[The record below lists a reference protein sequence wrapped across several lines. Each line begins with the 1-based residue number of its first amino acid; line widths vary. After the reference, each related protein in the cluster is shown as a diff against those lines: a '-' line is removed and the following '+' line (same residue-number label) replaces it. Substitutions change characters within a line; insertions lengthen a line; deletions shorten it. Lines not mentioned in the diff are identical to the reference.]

1 LIWALKQGG
10 KTVSKGLEQ
19 SEIDALFSRARE
31 LQAAATKGQK
41 KVVPYDPRRSNQLSE
56 DQLAAVTT
64 LHEGFARRV
73 SNSLGAQVRS
83 AFELRLVT
91 VEQLAYR
98 EFLARTPDLT
108 YFASLHVMP
117 IDARAAVQLD
127 IALAYPIIE
136 AILGGS
142 PSEPMEPRD
151 LTEVEEQILETALLL
166 IVQDLHNAWAPVL
179 DLDFQ
184 FEQRQR
190 SVQMQSTMHLGE
202 KVLCLTFEA
211 RLLDTSANL
220 ALVFPAVVSNT
231 LLRRLSAQWTN
242 MERIPSR
249 HTRRRLREHITDGRF
264 VADLS
269 LPPCFLPIRQ
279 LVGLEPGKILTLP
292 KRAHDPIHLNVAGKP
307 MFLAYPVRHGANR
320 AAKVVRRLSLLAS
333 SNAKEAES

>member
-1 LIWALKQGG
+1 
-10 KTVSKGLEQ
+10 
-19 SEIDALFSRARE
+19 
-31 LQAAATKGQK
+31 
-41 KVVPYDPRRSNQLSE
+41 SE

-73 SNSLGAQVRS
+73 SNSLGAQVRA

-98 EFLARTPDLT
+98 EFLSRTPDLT

-127 IALAYPIIE
+127 ITLAYPIIE

-151 LTEVEEQILETALLL
+151 LTEVEEQILETALHL

-184 FEQRQR
+184 FEQRHR

-211 RLLDTSANL
+211 RMLE
-220 ALVFPAVVSNT
+220 VS
-231 LLRRLSAQWTN
+231 
-242 MERIPSR
+242 
-249 HTRRRLREHITDGRF
+249 
-264 VADLS
+264 
-269 LPPCFLPIRQ
+269 
-279 LVGLEPGKILTLP
+279 
-292 KRAHDPIHLNVAGKP
+292 
-307 MFLAYPVRHGANR
+307 
-320 AAKVVRRLSLLAS
+320 
-333 SNAKEAES
+333 